1 MIKATFGEPL
11 STDDDT
17 AQFRE
22 IAARDPPKSRAREL
36 VAIVGRG
43 GGKDSIASL
52 IATCAAIN
60 FDPRASK
67 LRPGETVVVMCL
79 ACDRA
84 QAGIV
89 FGYIRAYFETIPA
102 LRSLVINWG
111 SDFIE
116 LRNGVVIEV
125 HTNSFPAVRG
135 RHYYGASSAVLASI
149 ATRNSHRPI
158 RSS

>member
-1 MIKATFGEPL
+1 MVDITASEAMVSDLLFGRFFAGSSWARWKTVIKATFGEPL

-79 ACDRA
+79 ATATAARSTWTLCR
-84 QAGIV
+84 
-89 FGYIRAYFETIPA
+89 Y
-102 LRSLVINWG
+102 LRV
-111 SDFIE
+111 D
-116 LRNGVVIEV
+116 
-125 HTNSFPAVRG
+125 VRDC
-135 RHYYGASSAVLASI
+135 
-149 ATRNSHRPI
+149 
-158 RSS
+158 